1 MDLQTQQTD
10 CMSNVIDMWEWVA
23 RRRHP
28 TWKGFRDE
36 ENTFETQDTFETE
49 NSSKEIRAN
58 SEE

>member
-1 MDLQTQQTD
+1 
-10 CMSNVIDMWEWVA
+10 MSNVIDMWEWVA

>member
-1 MDLQTQQTD
+1 
-10 CMSNVIDMWEWVA
+10 MSNVIDMWEWVA

-36 ENTFETQDTFETE
+36 ENTFE
-49 NSSKEIRAN
+49 EIRAN